1 MDGASLDK
9 RFLVVAGKGGVGKS
23 SVASALGLRSARA
36 GRRTVIAELGARSS
50 VPSLFGL
57 ERSSYEPLQIEENLF
72 TLHIEPDPALHEY
85 ALRKLKFE
93 TLFNLVFENDGV
105 RRFLD
110 VIPGMQELLLLG
122 KAFDLERE
130 QIRRQPAWDSV
141 IIDAPATG
149 HGVSLLRLPQVI
161 LEVIE
166 QGPMADEARR
176 MRALL
181 EDDERTAMVIVTLL
195 EEMPVQETLELIE
208 AATKTLQ
215 MPMGPVIV
223 NRVWPSDLSLDERVR
238 WRAHDRA
245 GDLPD
250 DLKAQL
256 EALESSLR
264 RRTWQ
269 GEHLAKLKRSISSD
283 PLLLPELPRGT
294 FDRAS
299 ILFLAQRIE
308 DALVSD
314 PSPSSRSAP

>member
-1 MDGASLDK
+1 MDCASLDK

-23 SVASALGLRSARA
+23 TVASALGLRAARA

-57 ERSSYEPLQIEENLF
+57 ERSSYEPIQIEENLF
-72 TLHIEPDPALHEY
+72 TLHIEPDPALREY

-110 VIPGMQELLLLG
+110 VIPGMHELLLLG

-130 QIRRQPAWDSV
+130 ESGGSPAWDSV

-181 EDDERTAMVIVTLL
+181 EDEQRTAMVIVTLL
-195 EEMPVQETLELIE
+195 EEMPIRETVELYE
-208 AATKTLQ
+208 TATKTLQ
-215 MPMGPVIV
+215 MPVGPVIA
-223 NRVWPSDLSLDERVR
+223 NRVWPSDLSPDEAAR
-238 WRAHDRA
+238 WLACDP
-245 GDLPD
+245 PD
-250 DLKAQL
+250 DLEPEFTSQL
-256 EALESSLR
+256 EALASSVR
-264 RRTWQ
+264 RGTWQ
-269 GEHLAKLKRSISSD
+269 RAHLEKLQRSISSD

-294 FDRAS
+294 FNRAS
-299 ILFLAQRIE
+299 ILVLAQRIE
-308 DALVSD
+308 EAFIPD

>member
-9 RFLVVAGKGGVGKS
+9 RFLVVAGKGGVGKT
-23 SVASALGLRSARA
+23 SVASALGLRSARQ

-50 VPSLFGL
+50 IPSLFGCP
-57 ERSSYEPLQIEENLF
+57 RSSYEPLQIDENLF

-93 TLFNLVFENDGV
+93 ALFNLVFENEGV

-130 QIRRQPAWDSV
+130 ERRSQPAWDCV

-166 QGPMADEARR
+166 QGPMAEEARR
-176 MRALL
+176 MRTLL
-181 EDDERTAMVIVTLL
+181 EDVDRTAMVIVTLL
-195 EEMPVQETLELIE
+195 EEMPVQETLELVA
-208 AATKTLQ
+208 AATKTLR

-223 NRVWPSDLSLDERVR
+223 NRVWPTDLGSEAREA
-238 WRAHDRA
+238 WRTSNRPP
-245 GDLPD
+245 DLAPD
-250 DLKAQL
+250 LHAQL
-256 EALESSLR
+256 DSLESSLR
-264 RRTWQ
+264 RRAWQ
-269 GEHLAKLKRSISSD
+269 EEHLSKLRGSLRAD

-299 ILFLAQRIE
+299 ILALTQRLE
-308 DALVSD
+308 DALVPD